1 MSPLFSES
9 LRNALAVA
17 EQQPEA
23 QPKQRAK
30 RARRTRKP
38 MGARMDALLA
48 GAEFTH
54 AAFRASIEGVQ
65 EQMGH
70 LTIEQICEPPREW
83 LDAALARQIAI
94 HLTVNRFA
102 VQKRRI
108 AIELERSREAINRAL
123 RTVDERLAHDAF
135 AGRYEA
141 MAERAQAALEAS
153 EGGDEGGE
161 E

>member
-1 MSPLFSES
+1 MSPLFSDA
-9 LRNALAVA
+9 LRAAMAVSP
-17 EQQPEA
+17 QPPEA
-23 QPKQRAK
+23 EPKPAK
-30 RARRTRKP
+30 RAKRTRKP

-54 AAFRASIEGVQ
+54 AAFRASIEGVH

-70 LTIEQICEPPREW
+70 LTVEQICEPPREW

-135 AGRYEA
+135 ADRYEA

-153 EGGDEGGE
+153 EGGDEGDE

>member
-1 MSPLFSES
+1 MSPLFSE
-9 LRNALAVA
+9 LMRAALATAARSEA
-17 EQQPEA
+17 EEA
-23 QPKQRAK
+23 PAKQAR
-30 RARRTRKP
+30 RARKRPAGDRLS
-38 MGARMDALLA
+38 ALLA

-70 LTIEQICEPPREW
+70 LTVEQICEPPREW

-135 AGRYEA
+135 ANRYEA
-141 MAERAQAALEAS
+141 MAERAQAALDAS
-153 EGGDEGGE
+153 EGVDEGGE